1 MALRFRRHR
10 NEPKAGPFVDNPAE
24 KLEISPRDVQA
35 MIARG
40 DKFLF
45 VDVREKWEHDV
56 ARIEGT
62 VLIPL
67 RQIPA
72 NVPQLSKSGKIVL
85 LCHHG
90 IRSMDAAVWLQSQG
104 IQDAVSMSGGIDRWS
119 RDVDSGIP
127 RY

>member
-1 MALRFRRHR
+1 
-10 NEPKAGPFVDNPAE
+10 VDNPLE
-24 KLEISPRDVQA
+24 NLEISPRDVQA

-40 DKFLF
+40 EKFLF

-56 ARIEGT
+56 ARIEGAI
-62 VLIPL
+62 LIPL
-67 RQIPA
+67 RQIPP
-72 NVPQLSKSGKIVL
+72 NVEKLSEAGKIVL

-104 IQDAVSMSGGIDRWS
+104 IQEAVSMSGGIDQWS
-119 RDVDSGIP
+119 REVDSSIP

>member
-1 MALRFRRHR
+1 M
-10 NEPKAGPFVDNPAE
+10 NSPPE

-35 MIARG
+35 MIDRG
-40 DKFLF
+40 EQFLF
-45 VDVREKWEHDV
+45 VDVREKWEHDA
-56 ARIEGT
+56 ARIEGA

-72 NVPQLSKSGKIVL
+72 NVQQISKAGKIVL

-104 IQDAVSMSGGIDRWS
+104 IKDAVSMSGGIDQWS
-119 RDVDSGIP
+119 REVDSSIP